1 MSPQTPNPSGSQAP
15 TPTPEGKQKKRSPD
29 LRALAEKVMQLLKEE
44 AYVERERQGLR
55 RK

>member
-1 MSPQTPNPSGSQAP
+1 MSPQNPNPSGSKAP
-15 TPTPEGKQKKRSPD
+15 APAPEGKQKKRSPD
-29 LRALAEKVMQLLKEE
+29 LRVLAEKIMQLLKEE